1 MPTTSKTI
9 DAPFLILDLGL
20 DIVDHIHL
28 NNHGLAN
35 QSLHENLHCA
45 VNQEPSVTV
54 EISKW
59 TLGCVRGWVEGG
71 G

>member
-1 MPTTSKTI
+1 MPTTSKII

-20 DIVDHIHL
+20 DIVDRIHL

-35 QSLHENLHCA
+35 QSLHKNLHCA
-45 VNQEPSVTV
+45 VNQEPSVMV

-59 TLGCVRGWVEGG
+59 TLGCVCGWVEGG